1 METDCIICRQG
12 GPLDVIG
19 DLPTVWVTAP
29 TKAPLPGYACVVS
42 RRHVA
47 EPFEL
52 DEPESTAFW
61 AEAMSVAAALNILLR
76 PLKMNYE
83 IHGNT
88 IPHLHLHLFPRF
100 AGDPFEGRPIDGR
113 STAFERSPQ
122 DIERLR
128 DAVARL
134 A

>member
-12 GPLDVIG
+12 GPLDLIG
-19 DLPTVWVTAP
+19 ELPTVWITAP
-29 TKAPLPGYACVVS
+29 TKAPLPGYTCVVAK
-42 RRHVA
+42 RHVA
-47 EPFEL
+47 EPFDL
-52 DEPESTAFW
+52 DEPELTAFW
-61 AEAMSVAAALNILLR
+61 TESMSVAAALNELVQ
-76 PLKMNYE
+76 PSKMNYE

-88 IPHLHLHLFPRF
+88 IAHLHLNLFPRF

-113 STAFERSPQ
+113 SSAFERSPE

-128 DAVARL
+128 AAVARL